1 MPEELTDFPALAEVV
16 EALQARFGDSIAGT
30 AFEKRELSVS
40 LRPEALLAVL
50 GFLKTDLGFNALND
64 LIGLDRLPPPGD
76 GRKRF
81 SILYQLY
88 QFPGRLRVRIVI
100 DVNEHETVPSV
111 TSLYRSADWAE
122 REAFDMFGIVF
133 RGHPDLRR
141 IYLPEEFA
149 GHPLRKDF
157 PLEG

>member
-1 MPEELTDFPALAEVV
+1 MPEELADFPALNQVA

-30 AFEKRELSVS
+30 AFEKRELSVTI
-40 LRPEALLAVL
+40 RPDALLAVL
-50 GFLKTDLGFNALND
+50 GFLKTSLGFNALND
-64 LIGLDRLPPPGD
+64 LIGLDRFPPTGD

-88 QFPGRLRVRIVI
+88 QFSGRLRVRIVI
-100 DVNEHETVPSV
+100 DVDENETVPSV
-111 TSLYRSADWAE
+111 TSIYKSADWAE

-133 RGHPDLRR
+133 SDHADLRR
-141 IYLPEEFA
+141 IYLPDEFT

>member
-1 MPEELTDFPALAEVV
+1 LAEVV

-30 AFEKRELSVS
+30 AFEKRELSVTI
-40 LRPEALLAVL
+40 RPGALVAVL
-50 GFLKTDLGFNALND
+50 GFLRTGLGFNVLDD
-64 LIGLDRLPPPGD
+64 LIGLDRFPPPGD

-100 DVNEHETVPSV
+100 DIGENETVPSV
-111 TSLYRSADWAE
+111 TSVYRSADWAE

-133 RGHPDLRR
+133 SGHPDLRR
-141 IYLPEEFA
+141 IYLPEEFV

>member
-1 MPEELTDFPALAEVV
+1 MLEELADVPALVQAV
-16 EALQARFGDSIAGT
+16 EALRARFGEAIAGA

-40 LRPEALLAVL
+40 TGPDALLAVL

-64 LIGLDRLPPPGD
+64 LIGLDRIAPPGD
-76 GRKRF
+76 PRKRF

-88 QFPGRLRVRIVI
+88 RFSDRTRIRVAV
-100 DVNEHETVPSV
+100 DVAENEAVPSV
-111 TSLYRSADWAE
+111 TSLFRSADWAE
-122 REAFDMFGIVF
+122 REVFDMFGIRF
-133 RGHPDLRR
+133 EGHPDLRR
-141 IYLPEEFA
+141 IYMPDEFA